1 MGRHSK
7 KRRQLAV
14 TTPKPSS
21 VRAEVLPPT
30 ATSAAGTASGGQQPR
45 KRKKRKPKRRR
56 RRNEE
61 PILGEITH
69 LNPIRQYGIIN
80 EEHYFRLSLAPGEH
94 LTVSTKVLFRLHATS
109 RQVRELS
116 VLPEP
121 PPSSIVAK
129 VTKLG
134 DHCLHLLDVAR
145 PVQLSAGYEPD
156 FEVCSGDWVRL
167 HLDKVTGSATAVEA
181 LRSKHII
188 GQVTRL
194 TSTGGIIEQQIAFST
209 DQWPTDA
216 ARLKAG
222 LQVAV
227 HAIES
232 DQGSLAWRAV
242 SLEVYDEKAVPSSPS
257 CHNGIIAS
265 KLCHIPDGLDVPKE
279 VDFGEISP
287 GESHSL
293 QLCITNATDRPH
305 LLVSCKFNSAA
316 KQVALA
322 KAFQPYLIASGD
334 KYNLD
339 LVCKASELGTS
350 NEKIE
355 LEFEEGFFIQ
365 CVATVRVVDPLEAK
379 LAPSSKAS
387 SVKKLQ
393 TISRAFQEQLWTVPG
408 ERCPMRQAK
417 LPEGLPHFPVNPA
430 FWKMTTRELERFV
443 SGLLRQPLCPEN
455 YVEKLQLLL
464 HLEEV
469 QLSRD
474 LEERVLCPA
483 PLRIDGCLARLNL
496 SSWLEEAQFPP
507 RVGDR
512 VLLQPADAPSVQ
524 LNFEGFVHQVM
535 SDEAILRVSP
545 AFHEEMVKNPGQT
558 WELRFQLNRT
568 PLRRCHLAVR
578 ISRPLIR
585 SLTRKWPLKLV
596 NEQLNELQQ
605 EAVNRIMVASKCSL
619 PYVVWG
625 PPGTGKTVTL
635 VEAILQAEKLW
646 TSGKLVSSDI
656 VRLLGFQRDVDA
668 VPPRIKHICVN
679 TGNLKKAARHRIVVA
694 TVATAGALYGL
705 GLPPD
710 HFTHGF
716 LDEAG
721 QATEPETLVVMG
733 LVCLAGGS
741 LILGGDPMQ
750 LGPVVRSRLAVKGGL
765 GESLLHRLLLG
776 SSGMSQPKQLNCLP
790 LTRLRNSYRCTQSLL
805 EPYSKLFYDSQ
816 LLSCVGKQDRGAL
829 PDFPVFFHGVRGCAQ
844 KEGSCPSWFNPSEV
858 VQVTRYLQ
866 RAFGPWGLLPEQ
878 VGVVTPYRKQA
889 QKLRCLMD
897 SLDLPHCKLGSAE
910 EFQGQERSLIIVST
924 VRGSEAMSANS
935 SIQNLDFIF
944 CARRFNVAIS
954 RASAMLVVVG
964 NPDVLTLLRARI
976 RYVMRACDLRGRG
989 SPVGRAV
996 GRGLMGLR
1004 VDEVVRRSC
1013 QVACETKRVR
1023 WCCCML

>member
-1 MGRHSK
+1 MFTLIGK
-7 KRRQLAV
+7 LI
-14 TTPKPSS
+14 
-21 VRAEVLPPT
+21 
-30 ATSAAGTASGGQQPR
+30 SAALDNFFNPYEE
-45 KRKKRKPKRRR
+45 PKYELEDCVVAAEDATDCTE
-56 RRNEE
+56 NEE

-585 SLTRKWPLKLV
+585 SLLFPKKQPQTVTRKWPLKLV

-635 VEAILQAEKLW
+635 VEAILQVFLNIEHSRVIACAPSNSAADLLAEKLW

-964 NPDVLTLLRARI
+964 NPDVLTLDANWKSLMDYCSSHKTCYGLA
-976 RYVMRACDLRGRG
+976 AE
-989 SPVGRAV
+989 PV
-996 GRGLMGLR
+996 
-1004 VDEVVRRSC
+1004 
-1013 QVACETKRVR
+1013 ETPR
-1023 WCCCML
+1023 